1 MMDPLFQSPAVAS
14 PVCLGT
20 ASLGSEIN
28 KKQSFALLDRY
39 TELGGTF
46 LDTAH
51 IYAVWL
57 QGGAGK
63 SERLIGEWIKAN
75 ECRDEIVLATKGG
88 HPPLDNLEQ
97 GRCSP
102 SNLEADLSE
111 SLERLGVDD
120 VDLYWLHRDDP
131 DRDVG
136 EIVETLAGFAREGRI
151 RVYGVSNWSVDR
163 LIAANAYADQNGLP
177 PFVISQP
184 EWSLAVRNDPP
195 AVQGMDYL
203 SEAAFR
209 WHEQHNFPVAAYT
222 AQAKGWFGADNVA
235 WSAKDY
241 KGKAPRGAQY
251 DCGESRARLER
262 AVALAKREEC
272 TANQIALAYLLHQHF
287 TVYPIIGTS
296 DLGHLQ
302 EAWDAMDV
310 ELSQEDCRYLREGDK
325 E

>member
-14 PVCLGT
+14 PICLGT
-20 ASLGSEIN
+20 ASLGSEID

-39 TELGGTF
+39 TELGGSF

-51 IYAVWL
+51 IYAAWL
-57 QGGAGK
+57 KGGAGK

-88 HPPLDNLEQ
+88 HPPLDNIEQ

-131 DRDVG
+131 DRNVG

-163 LIAANAYADQNGLP
+163 LIAANAYAEDRDRC
-177 PFVISQP
+177 
-184 EWSLAVRNDPP
+184 LA
-195 AVQGMDYL
+195 AVQ
-203 SEAAFR
+203 AAM
-209 WHEQHNFPVAAYT
+209 P
-222 AQAKGWFGADNVA
+222 
-235 WSAKDY
+235 
-241 KGKAPRGAQY
+241 
-251 DCGESRARLER
+251 
-262 AVALAKREEC
+262 
-272 TANQIALAYLLHQHF
+272 
-287 TVYPIIGTS
+287 
-296 DLGHLQ
+296 
-302 EAWDAMDV
+302 
-310 ELSQEDCRYLREGDK
+310 
-325 E
+325 